1 MYYILIEEDDDFNGW
16 TIKPGCVCFFPFFR
30 RVTVGIILLCFFR
43 VTYKDR
49 RNQVVLDRL
58 VRKVKALNATY
69 VSQHIKGLL

>member
-1 MYYILIEEDDDFNGW
+1 MILMAGQLNLG
-16 TIKPGCVCFFPFFR
+16 VCAFSPFFL

-58 VRKVKALNATY
+58 VREVKALNPTY

>member
-1 MYYILIEEDDDFNGW
+1 MILMAGQSNLG
-16 TIKPGCVCFFPFFR
+16 VCAFPPFFL

-58 VRKVKALNATY
+58 VREVKALNPTY